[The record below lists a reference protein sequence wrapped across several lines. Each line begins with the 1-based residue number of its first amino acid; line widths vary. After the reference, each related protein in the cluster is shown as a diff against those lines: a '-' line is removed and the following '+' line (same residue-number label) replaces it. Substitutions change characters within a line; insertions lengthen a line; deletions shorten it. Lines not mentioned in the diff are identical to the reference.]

1 MTSGPAQ
8 LAAYHLTVLKAQK
21 AGTMH
26 HDEDAVDLKAAQERL
41 AKMNL
46 PATAE
51 GQPEQFR
58 TLDNTPA
65 PREQTP
71 EAPFAPRT
79 RKPRSD
85 AGQPRPRAQKP
96 TAPESAPA
104 LTITEVTAPDTI
116 ALTFHLPA
124 GESFGLLQYFAQ
136 SGRADE
142 SAYIARQIANFH
154 AAL

>member
-1 MTSGPAQ
+1 
-8 LAAYHLTVLKAQK
+8 
-21 AGTMH
+21 MH

-51 GQPEQFR
+51 GQPELFR

-71 EAPFAPRT
+71 EAPFAPKT

-85 AGQPRPRAQKP
+85 AGQPRPRAPKP

-116 ALTFHLPA
+116 ALTFHLPP

-142 SAYIARQIANFH
+142 LAYIARQIVNFSH
-154 AAL
+154 DGVTASTAERQKGSLWIILNC

>member
-1 MTSGPAQ
+1 MKSGPCE
-8 LAAYHLTVLKAQK
+8 LAAYHLTVLNAQK

-26 HDEDAVDLKAAQERL
+26 HETEDIDLEAAQERL

-46 PATAE
+46 PTTAE

-58 TLDNTPA
+58 DLTPPPLTPVA
-65 PREQTP
+65 PR
-71 EAPFAPRT
+71 ARN
-79 RKPRSD
+79 PRSD
-85 AGQPRPRAQKP
+85 AGKPRTTALKP

-104 LTITEVTAPDTI
+104 LTLTGVPAPDTI
-116 ALTFHLPA
+116 ALTFHLPP

>member
-1 MTSGPAQ
+1 
-8 LAAYHLTVLKAQK
+8 
-21 AGTMH
+21 MH

-58 TLDNTPA
+58 DLTIQHSPPA
-65 PREQTP
+65 PLP
-71 EAPFAPRT
+71 VPRKA

-85 AGQPRPRAQKP
+85 AGQPRPRAPKP

-136 SGRADE
+136 AGRADE
-142 SAYIARQIANFH
+142 SAYIARQIAIFH
-154 AAL
+154 AALYAVAAQPPKGRK